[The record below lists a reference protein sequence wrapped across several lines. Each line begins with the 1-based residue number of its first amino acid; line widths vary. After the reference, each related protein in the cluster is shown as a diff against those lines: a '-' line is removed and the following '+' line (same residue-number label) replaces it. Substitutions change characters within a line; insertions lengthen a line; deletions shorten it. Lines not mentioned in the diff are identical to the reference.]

1 RLREKQTDIYDD
13 YLAVL
18 ENKKRQSRQ
27 VENMEK
33 TKEILNLKR
42 LIIISSFLKLV
53 PQKTVEENNNE
64 DNELQSNSDVDGILN
79 VAEEVTAGTSAGGS
93 VVDEQIDEDDMV
105 DNEDDNDSVDE
116 GEIELT
122 EEEKKKQKT

>member
-1 RLREKQTDIYDD
+1 
-13 YLAVL
+13 
-18 ENKKRQSRQ
+18 
-27 VENMEK
+27 MEK
-33 TKEILNLKR
+33 TKEILNL
-42 LIIISSFLKLV
+42 SEQLKLKLITPTHFLAFV
-53 PQKTVEENNNE
+53 EKFIDFGRTVDYYFEFSETSPAETVEENNNE